1 MLIFWSIIFILS
13 LALLVKS
20 ADWLV
25 ENSEKIAIS
34 FKVSSFIVGIT
45 IVAIGTSFP
54 ELATAFASTFKGATE
69 IVVANVIGANVHNI
83 FLVIGLVAILA
94 RRLMIKRSLI
104 DLDLPL
110 LAISTVIFLFVA
122 FDGEIVWQDGLLL
135 LITFLIYFIYTI
147 YERKEEEI
155 PGLEGIVE
163 VIPGRVETIP
173 PRVGRREI
181 KKEKVEKLN
190 YKVFLF
196 LILGVA
202 GLVIGANYTI
212 ESTLQL
218 ANIFKVSPSVIAI
231 IGIAFG
237 TSLPELIVSIRA
249 AWKKKY
255 EIALGNIFGSNIFN
269 ILIVT
274 GLPAFLT
281 TVKIDP
287 ITLTIGFPFLI
298 AATLLFVISGI
309 SGRIHIW
316 EGSLYVLAYIFFC
329 LKFLGL
335 F

>member
-1 MLIFWSIIFILS
+1 MVVLWILIFILS

-25 ENSEKIAIS
+25 ESSEKIAIF
-34 FKVSSFIVGIT
+34 FKVSPFNIGVT

-54 ELATAFASTFKGATE
+54 ELVTAFASAFKGATE
-69 IVVANVIGANVHNI
+69 IVVATVIGSNVYNI
-83 FLVIGLVAILA
+83 FLVVGLAAILA
-94 RRLMIKRSLI
+94 RRLMVKRSLI

-110 LAISTVIFLFVA
+110 LAISTAIFILVA
-122 FDGEIVWQDGLLL
+122 LDGEIVWREGLLL
-135 LITFLIYFIYTI
+135 LITFLIYLIYTI
-147 YERKEEEI
+147 YERKEQKG
-155 PGLEGIVE
+155 PEGIVE
-163 VIPGRVETIP
+163 VIPGDLEIIP
-173 PRVGRREI
+173 PKRREI
-181 KKEKVEKLN
+181 EKEKVEKLN

-212 ESTLQL
+212 DSTLQL
-218 ANIFKVSPSVIAI
+218 ANILKLAPSVIAL

-237 TSLPELIVSIRA
+237 TSLPELLVSVRA

-255 EIALGNIFGSNIFN
+255 EIALGNIFGSNVFN
-269 ILIVT
+269 ILIVI
-274 GLPAFLT
+274 GLPAFVT

-287 ITLTIGFPFLI
+287 ITLTTGFPFLI

-329 LKFLGL
+329 LKLLGL
-335 F
+335 L

>member
-1 MLIFWSIIFILS
+1 MLIFWILIFILS

-25 ENSEKIAIS
+25 ESSEKIALYLKIS
-34 FKVSSFIVGIT
+34 PFIIGVT
-45 IVAIGTSFP
+45 IVAIGTSMP
-54 ELATAFASTFKGATE
+54 ELATAFASTLKGATE
-69 IVVANVIGANVHNI
+69 IVVATVIGANVHNI
-83 FLVIGLVAILA
+83 FLVIGLAAILA

-110 LAISTVIFLFVA
+110 LAISTAIFLFVA
-122 FDGEIVWQDGLLL
+122 YDGEITWQDGLLL
-135 LITFLIYFIYTI
+135 LITFLIYLIYTI
-147 YERKEEEI
+147 YERKEEEK
-155 PGLEGIVE
+155 PEVEGIVE
-163 VIPGRVETIP
+163 VIPEL
-173 PRVGRREI
+173 GRREI
-181 KKEKVEKLN
+181 EKVEKLHF
-190 YKVFLF
+190 KVFLF

-202 GLVIGANYTI
+202 GLVIGAKYTI
-212 ESTLQL
+212 ESALQL
-218 ANIFKVSPSVIAI
+218 ANLLKLLPSVIAF

-237 TSLPELIVSIRA
+237 TSFPELLVSVRA

-255 EIALGNIFGSNIFN
+255 EIALGNIFGSSVFN
-269 ILIVT
+269 ILVVT

-281 TVKIDP
+281 TVKIDQ

-316 EGSLYVLAYIFFC
+316 EGSLYVLAYIVFC
-329 LKFLGL
+329 LKLLGL

>member
-1 MLIFWSIIFILS
+1 MLIFWILIFILS

-25 ENSEKIAIS
+25 ESSEKIALS
-34 FKVSSFIVGIT
+34 LKVSPFIIGVT
-45 IVAIGTSFP
+45 IVAIGTSMP
-54 ELATAFASTFKGATE
+54 ELATAFASTLKGATE
-69 IVVANVIGANVHNI
+69 IVVATVIGANVHNI
-83 FLVIGLVAILA
+83 FLVIGLAAILA

-110 LAISTVIFLFVA
+110 LAISTAIFLFVA
-122 FDGEIVWQDGLLL
+122 YDGEITWQDGLLL
-135 LITFLIYFIYTI
+135 LITFLIYLIYTI
-147 YERKEEEI
+147 YERKEEEK
-155 PGLEGIVE
+155 PEVEGIVE
-163 VIPGRVETIP
+163 VIPEL
-173 PRVGRREI
+173 GRREI
-181 KKEKVEKLN
+181 EKVEKLHF
-190 YKVFLF
+190 KVFLF

-202 GLVIGANYTI
+202 GLVIGAKYTI
-212 ESTLQL
+212 ESALQL
-218 ANIFKVSPSVIAI
+218 ANLLKLLPSVIAF

-237 TSLPELIVSIRA
+237 TSFPELLVSVRA

-255 EIALGNIFGSNIFN
+255 EIALGNIFGSSVFN
-269 ILIVT
+269 ILVVT

-281 TVKIDP
+281 TVKIDQ

-316 EGSLYVLAYIFFC
+316 EGSLYVLAYIVFC
-329 LKFLGL
+329 LKLLGL